1 MSNESQSSIEEE
13 FESFCRRYGVHSA
26 GEMAAKISGFD
37 WATTPLGPINS
48 WSETLLSAVNMILS
62 APLPMQLLWGQDFT
76 LIYNDAFMPFLAGK
90 HPAALGRPAAE
101 CWFEAWGIVGPQLE
115 QVRLTGQPVQFES
128 SLVPIARNG
137 MFS

>member
-1 MSNESQSSIEEE
+1 MFLSGTFAHGASNIEEKLESRLVRRIAMSNESQSSIEEE

-90 HPAALGRPAAE
+90 HPKALGRSAAE
-101 CWFEAWGIVGPQLE
+101 CCFEA
-115 QVRLTGQPVQFES
+115 
-128 SLVPIARNG
+128 
-137 MFS
+137 